1 MNSQFKRSKRRDYK
15 KTIVKKPWGFEY
27 LVYQNQNIALWYL
40 FIKHDNETSMH
51 CHPNKTTG
59 LIVLDGEVEVSFLGN
74 TFKSGPLSK
83 TMIRKGLFHS
93 TRSISKEGSHV
104 FEIETPVDKHDL
116 IRLEDK
122 YGREGSPYEDETF
135 EAPKRDDCLWIKEPH
150 NGGSSEYYFCNCKI
164 HLLTISDLN
173 KLSINTPDENIMFI
187 NGGIITNDG
196 KFVAQAGDV
205 ITGRVLMKL
214 ALLFPRVVP
223 NTTFMKITRD
233 EK

>member
-1 MNSQFKRSKRRDYK
+1 MNSESKRLKKRDYSN
-15 KTIVKKPWGFEY
+15 TIVKKPWGFEY
-27 LVYQNQNIALWYL
+27 LVYQNENIALWYL
-40 FIKHDNETSMH
+40 FIKYDNETSMH

-83 TMIRKGLFHS
+83 IMIRKGLFHS

-135 EAPKRDDCLWIKEPH
+135 EAPKRDDCLWIKEPK
-150 NGGSSEYYFCNCKI
+150 NGDSSDYFFYNCKI
-164 HLLTISDLN
+164 HLKTISDLTEL
-173 KLSINTPDENIMFI
+173 KILSPQENIMFL
-187 NGGIITNDG
+187 NGGIITSDG

-205 ITGRVLMKL
+205 VKGDVLMKL
-214 ALLFPRVVP
+214 AELFPKVAP
-223 NTTFMKITRD
+223 DTTYMKITRD
-233 EK
+233 E